1 VSSPRDLPPLAR
13 ELVEDVLDG
22 TMFVKRETT
31 ASLYHELIR
40 LRGRAGER
48 FSKTRPRRFEH
59 NESGSS
65 RARDAVRARRT
76 PMTDSR
82 YKIIMRNGRSL
93 RVRDRKML
101 RADVLE
107 LILESD
113 EGLARKRIA
122 DAVGA
127 QMNMVGQVLEDLLAA
142 GEIDRYQARRPGRN
156 RDDTFWCRVGF
167 VAAKRVNRYHGAAT
181 LAAFQA
187 AALMM
192 LRGNAR
198 V

>member
-1 VSSPRDLPPLAR
+1 
-13 ELVEDVLDG
+13 
-22 TMFVKRETT
+22 
-31 ASLYHELIR
+31 
-40 LRGRAGER
+40 
-48 FSKTRPRRFEH
+48 
-59 NESGSS
+59 
-65 RARDAVRARRT
+65 
-76 PMTDSR
+76 
-82 YKIIMRNGRSL
+82 
-93 RVRDRKML
+93 ML

-122 DAVGA
+122 DTVGA

-167 VAAKRVNRYHGAAT
+167 VAAKRVNRYNGAAT